1 MTVSIP
7 FSWAKISA
15 AHAPEGPPP
24 TTATLYFMSSEV
36 EEDWATR
43 WATGVDL
50 VKEEGVK
57 AEAPARR
64 ERAVMNFIFC
74 CCV

>member
-1 MTVSIP
+1 
-7 FSWAKISA
+7 
-15 AHAPEGPPP
+15 
-24 TTATLYFMSSEV
+24 
-36 EEDWATR
+36 
-43 WATGVDL
+43 VDL